1 MPAAVLYGAEIPERK
16 LFPAT
21 EFPAGKQKHIEA
33 KKINFIF
40 AEFGGGSDLGYFYM
54 NKIPLRKQQLNS
66 KIN

>member
-40 AEFGGGSDLGYFYM
+40 AEFGGGSDFGLFLYE
-54 NKIPLRKQQLNS
+54 
-66 KIN
+66 